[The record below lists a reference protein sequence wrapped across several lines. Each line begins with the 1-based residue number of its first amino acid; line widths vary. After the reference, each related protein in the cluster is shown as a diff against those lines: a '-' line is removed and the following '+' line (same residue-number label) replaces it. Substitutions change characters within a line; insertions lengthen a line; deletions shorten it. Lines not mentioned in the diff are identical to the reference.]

1 MASTPKRLGRPR
13 GFDRDEALARAMEL
27 FWARGYDATTLTELQ
42 RTIGINAPSF
52 YAAFGSKE
60 QLFREALELYVRTEG
75 APMTGAIT
83 LAPTARAAIERLL
96 QASTISF
103 RQPGKPAGC
112 LMVLS
117 ATGCNDPDSGV
128 ADLLRE
134 RRAVRRTLIEER
146 LRQGVVDGDLA
157 SDADLYAIT
166 TFYTAVL
173 DGIAVEAREGASRR
187 TLQTIA
193 DSAMAAWDTLAGVD
207 RSAQETRPAKRR
219 IPSARSSSPR
229 AKEKRA

>member
-1 MASTPKRLGRPR
+1 VASTPKRLGRPR

-60 QLFREALELYVRTEG
+60 QLFREALELYLQTEG
-75 APMTGAIT
+75 APMLDAIT
-83 LAPTARAAIERLL
+83 SAPTARAAIERLL
-96 QASTISF
+96 RASTISF

-112 LMVLS
+112 LMVLN
-117 ATGCNDPDSGV
+117 AVGCNDPDSGI

-134 RRAVRRTLIEER
+134 RRAGRRTLIDER
-146 LRQGVVDGDLA
+146 LRQGIVDGDLP
-157 SDADLYAIT
+157 SDADRHAIT

-173 DGIAVEAREGASRR
+173 DGIAVEARDGASRS

-193 DSAMAAWDTLAGVD
+193 DSAMAAWDTLTGTEPGD
-207 RSAQETRPAKRR
+207 QETRSAKRR
-219 IPSARSSSPR
+219 IPSAKSSSPR

>member
-1 MASTPKRLGRPR
+1 MAGTPTRLGRPR
-13 GFDRDEALARAMEL
+13 GFDRDEALVRAMEL

-60 QLFREALELYVRTEG
+60 QLFREALELYVQTEG

-83 LAPTARAAIERLL
+83 TAPTARAAIERLL
-96 QASTISF
+96 RAATISF

-117 ATGCNDPDSGV
+117 TVGCNEPGSEI

-134 RRAVRRTLIEER
+134 RRAGRHTLIEER
-146 LRQGVVDGDLA
+146 LRQGIVDGDLP
-157 SDADLYAIT
+157 STADLHAIT

-173 DGIAVEAREGASRR
+173 DGIAIGARDGASRR

-193 DSAMAAWDTLAGVD
+193 DSAMAAWDTLAGEGP
-207 RSAQETRPAKRR
+207 RPQETRSVKRR
-219 IPSARSSSPR
+219 IPSTRSSSPR